1 MSEKIIEIGTGL
13 HSGSLQFPTSRDRES
28 REAGE
33 AVNGEPCHLLRW
45 ARESLTHP
53 RPVDCETDASQFVG
67 EKYRIVSGLMNSFG
81 KVLVKLS
88 TEQNKLKPDAWIA
101 HISVFSVHI
110 SAVFS
115 A

>member
-28 REAGE
+28 REAGD
-33 AVNGEPCHLLRW
+33 AVTGEPRHLLRW

-67 EKYRIVSGLMNSFG
+67 EKYRIVSGLILFS
-81 KVLVKLS
+81 KVLVKLR
-88 TEQNKLKPDAWIA
+88 TEQIELKPDPWIA
-101 HISVFSVHI
+101 HISVFLVHI
-110 SAVFS
+110 PAVFS